1 MSKIDTMD
9 KRYNHSETEK
19 TSQALWEKNQVYAPE
34 NNPGRLYSIDTPPPT
49 VSGKLHIGHL
59 FSYTQTDFTAR
70 YKRMSGFSV
79 FYPFGFDDNGLPTER
94 YVEKK
99 CKTSA
104 HKLGRSAFIKLCLEQ
119 TQEVEKHF
127 KKLWQHVGL
136 SVDWKSCYS
145 TISDR
150 SRAISQESFIRLFK
164 KGEVYRKNEPAIYC
178 TKCRTSIAQA
188 ELDDVEQPSQFND
201 IVFKDSDGND
211 LIIGTTRP
219 ELLPSCVAMFYN
231 PADTR
236 YQHLKDKKAIVP
248 IFGHEVPIL
257 QDDHVDIEKGTGL
270 VMCCTFG
277 DKTDI
282 HWYKTFDLP
291 YRQSIGLNGKFNES
305 TGILAGLKTPDAR
318 KKILEVLNEKN
329 LLVNQRNI
337 SHTVNVHERCKSAIE
352 FVMIPQWFLQIIKY
366 KKKFIDLADKIKWHP
381 QYMKSRYI
389 NWVENLGWDWCLS
402 RQRFYGIPF
411 PVWYCQDCNEIL
423 LADIKDLP
431 IDPQE
436 TPYPGKT
443 CSQCKSENI
452 VPDTDVMDTWNTSSL
467 TPYLC
472 FDLFQ
477 PDKEKSVFEAAKATN
492 FLPMGM
498 RPQAH
503 DIIRTW
509 AFYTIIKTSMH
520 NDIIPWYSIVISGHV
535 LSDNKEKIS
544 KSKGNANLSPERL
557 LENYSADV
565 IRYWTASG
573 ALGNDISFS
582 ETQLKIGQRLVTK
595 IWNAFRFIHTNLDHY
610 EPQKERPKNLG
621 ALNEWL
627 LDQATLTFENYK
639 KHFETHDFNL
649 ALDCIERFF
658 WNDFCDTYLELIKDQ
673 FFNPTK
679 YSKEAIEATNW
690 TLYSVGLRIV
700 QMYAPYLPYITEA
713 VYGIVYKKNEK
724 IPSIHQTKF
733 DVIQIP
739 YAFPEST
746 EIAHTLVDA
755 ITQVRKLKTQHQLS
769 LKTELDTLTLCAV
782 KETDLNLLKPY
793 EQLIKG
799 ASRAQ
804 NIEYRTAPLAQNVL
818 EETNGT
824 WQAQVS
830 LEKTV

>member
-1 MSKIDTMD
+1 MGKIYGMD
-9 KRYNHSETEK
+9 KRYNHSENEK
-19 TSQALWEKNQVYAPE
+19 TSQALWEEKQVYTPE

-49 VSGKLHIGHL
+49 VSGKLHIGHI
-59 FSYTQTDFTAR
+59 FSYTQTDFIAR

-119 TQEVEKHF
+119 TQDVERQF

-164 KGEVYRKNEPAIYC
+164 KSEVYRKNEPAIYC

-188 ELDDVEQPSQFND
+188 ELDDVEKSSQFND
-201 IVFKDSDGND
+201 IIFKDTDGNN

-236 YQHLKDKKAIVP
+236 YQHLKGKKAVVP

-257 QDDHVDIEKGTGL
+257 EDEQVDIEKGTGL

-282 HWYKTFDLP
+282 HWYKTFELP
-291 YRQSIGLNGKFNES
+291 YRQSIGLDGKFNES
-305 TGILAGLKTPDAR
+305 TGILAGLKAPDAR
-318 KKILEVLNEKN
+318 KRILEELEKNN
-329 LLVNQRNI
+329 LLVKQREI
-337 SHTVNVHERCKSAIE
+337 SHAVNVHERCKSAIE
-352 FVMIPQWFLQIIKY
+352 FIMIPQWFLHIIKY
-366 KKKFIDLADKIKWHP
+366 KKKFIELADKIKWYP

-411 PVWYCQDCNEIL
+411 PVWYCQDCKEIL

-436 TPYPGKT
+436 TPYPGEK
-443 CSQCKSENI
+443 CSKCDSSNI

-467 TPYLC
+467 TPYIC
-472 FDLFQ
+472 FDLFK
-477 PDKEKSVFEAAKATN
+477 PGKESVFDAAKATS

-520 NDIIPWYSIVISGHV
+520 NDIIPWHTIVISGHV
-535 LSDNKEKIS
+535 LSDAKEKIS
-544 KSKGNANLSPERL
+544 KSKGNTRLTPENLIEHH
-557 LENYSADV
+557 SADV

-595 IWNAFRFIHTNLDHY
+595 IWNAFRFIQTNLQDY
-610 EPQKERPKNLG
+610 QPQKDAPKNLG
-621 ALNEWL
+621 AINEWL
-627 LDQATLTFENYK
+627 LDRASTTFENYK
-639 KHFETHDFNL
+639 KYFETHEFNL
-649 ALDCIERFF
+649 ALDQVERFF

-673 FFNPTK
+673 FFNPDSYDAET
-679 YSKEAIEATNW
+679 ITATRW
-690 TLYSVGLRIV
+690 TLYTVGLRIL
-700 QMYAPYLPYITEA
+700 QLYAPYLPYITEA
-713 VYGIVYKKNEK
+713 VYDVVYKKHENVE
-724 IPSIHQTKF
+724 SIHQTKF
-733 DVIQIP
+733 DSIQKP
-739 YAFPEST
+739 YSFPESVK
-746 EIAHTLVDA
+746 IAETLISA
-755 ITQVRKLKTQHQLS
+755 ITQVRKLKTQQQLS
-769 LKTELDTLTLCAV
+769 LKTELATLTLCA
-782 KETDLNLLKPY
+782 ENERDLNILKHH

-799 ASRAQ
+799 ASRAT
-804 NIEYRTAPLAQNVL
+804 NIEYRTAPLAQALL
-818 EETNGT
+818 EETNNA
-824 WQAQVS
+824 WHAQVS
-830 LEKTV
+830 IEKSV